1 MMDLLNEL
9 KSRKDREIRAKL
21 EQEEIQKVL
30 KEINRDKAS
39 ALERDKR
46 RELERIAADRE
57 NLRLREEAVMDEI
70 RNLEEEAYEGER
82 VLQEHRK
89 QLQNKVDNSEY
100 LTKEMRKK
108 EIELAKSRGEE
119 LAKLKHKKEMLEVD
133 RNKIMNDLEKWKNG
147 DISVL
152 RK

>member
-1 MMDLLNEL
+1 MIDLLNEL

-21 EQEEIQKVL
+21 EQEEIKKVL

-39 ALERDKR
+39 ALERDRR

-57 NLRLREEAVMDEI
+57 NLRLREEAVMDDI

-82 VLQEHRK
+82 VLQEHKK

-100 LTKEMRKK
+100 LTKEMKKK

-119 LAKLKHKKEMLEVD
+119 LAKLKFKKEMLEVD
-133 RNKIMNDLEKWKNG
+133 RKRIMDDLEKWKNG
-147 DISVL
+147 DVSVL

>member
-1 MMDLLNEL
+1 MIDLLNEL

-39 ALERDKR
+39 ALERDRR
-46 RELERIAADRE
+46 RELERIAAERE
-57 NLRLREEAVMDEI
+57 NLRLREEAVMDDI

-100 LTKEMRKK
+100 LTKEMKKK

-119 LAKLKHKKEMLEVD
+119 LAKLKFKKEMLEVD
-133 RNKIMNDLEKWKNG
+133 RKRIMDDLEK
-147 DISVL
+147 
-152 RK
+152 